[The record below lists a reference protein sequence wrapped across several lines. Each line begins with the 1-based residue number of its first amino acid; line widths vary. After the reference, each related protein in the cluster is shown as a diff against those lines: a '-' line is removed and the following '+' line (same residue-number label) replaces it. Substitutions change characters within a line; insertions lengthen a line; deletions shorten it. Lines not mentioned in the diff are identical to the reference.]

1 MATVVLADDHAL
13 VRVGLRRVLEADG
26 HLVLDEVSDGLRVV
40 PTVERE
46 HPDVLLLDLG
56 LPGLHGLDVLREVTR
71 RVPATKVLVV
81 SAYNRDEF
89 VSGALRTGA
98 AGYVLKGAEAD
109 DLLAAVAEVVRG
121 GYYVS
126 PQLSG
131 SLERAGAGAG
141 AGGAEP
147 ACDPYE
153 ALSARERQVF
163 HLMAEGLL
171 NHQVG
176 VHLYISTRTAET
188 HRASIMKKLGLK
200 TQTDVVLYA
209 LRRGILALDDAAGAP
224 RLDD

>member
-13 VRVGLRRVLEADG
+13 VRVGLRRVLEAEG
-26 HLVLDEVSDGLRVV
+26 HLVLGEVADGLRVL

-46 HPDVLLLDLG
+46 QPDVLLLDLG

-89 VSGALRTGA
+89 VSSALRTGA
-98 AGYVLKGAEAD
+98 AGYVLKGSEAD
-109 DLLAAVAEVVRG
+109 DLLAAVAEVARG

-126 PQLSG
+126 AQLARSG
-131 SLERAGAGAG
+131 NSTDDTH
-141 AGGAEP
+141 
-147 ACDPYE
+147 DPYE
-153 ALSARERQVF
+153 ALSPRERQVF

-176 VHLYISTRTAET
+176 VQLYISTRTAET
-188 HRASIMKKLGLK
+188 HRASIMRKLGLK

>member
-13 VRVGLRRVLEADG
+13 VRVGLRRVLESAG
-26 HLVLDEVSDGLRVV
+26 HQVLDEVSDGLHVL

-46 HPDVLLLDLG
+46 RPDVLLLDLG
-56 LPGLHGLDVLREVTR
+56 LPGLHGLDVLRQVTR
-71 RVPATKVLVV
+71 RVPSTKVLVV

-98 AGYVLKGAEAD
+98 AGYVLKGAQAD
-109 DLLAAVAEVVRG
+109 DLLAAIAEVSRG
-121 GYYVS
+121 AYYVS

-131 SLERAGAGAG
+131 LLERAGAAG
-141 AGGAEP
+141 ADTAE
-147 ACDPYE
+147 DPYE
-153 ALSARERQVF
+153 ALSPRERQVF

-176 VHLYISTRTAET
+176 VQLYISTRTAET
-188 HRASIMKKLGLK
+188 HRASIMRKLGLK

-209 LRRGILALDDAAGAP
+209 LRRGILSLDDAAGAP
-224 RLDD
+224 RLDA